1 MSSYYATASFQE
13 KGGFMFRYDTKLW
26 FDKPARKEEGVCVG
40 AVLGLNPG
48 SSAPAEEPGVAT
60 VDQTMGCILR
70 AFETAASSLGKT
82 LPKNA
87 FVRMWNLMY
96 LCDSNQGSAIEVWLR
111 HPEFAAGDYLDPT
124 ESQAAPFVWFAWTA
138 SAPIGLAVRALSR
151 HEPAC
156 WLGMDGKPHFGRP
169 DLLAVR
175 HPSRKGIAL
184 LASVVE
190 PMLRAVL

>member
-1 MSSYYATASFQE
+1 MSVRCWGST
-13 KGGFMFRYDTKLW
+13 
-26 FDKPARKEEGVCVG
+26 P
-40 AVLGLNPG
+40 GL
-48 SSAPAEEPGVAT
+48 
-60 VDQTMGCILR
+60 QLR
-70 AFETAASSLGKT
+70 LKSRESQLLIKQWAASSGLSKRR
-82 LPKNA
+82 PAASARRCRRNA

-111 HPEFAAGDYLDPT
+111 HPEFATGDYLDPT